1 MKQHEAGAV
10 GGGVED
16 QNKDSWEKW
25 TEETKAAIEFEEDP
39 HRAAMFDNP
48 KLVYVGKKTWA
59 ALIVRLAPTLLIPQ
73 PRLLTWVAFSL
84 GTRNLPRGTHWADIC
99 HFECDPGR
107 GHGGSWRP
115 KLDTLG
121 GRRVVGSQCVNSGSR
136 RIPERHIWQA

>member
-16 QNKDSWEKW
+16 PSKDSWEKW

-59 ALIVRLAPTLLIPQ
+59 ALIVRLAPISLIPQ
-73 PRLLTWVAFSL
+73 PRLLT
-84 GTRNLPRGTHWADIC
+84 
-99 HFECDPGR
+99 
-107 GHGGSWRP
+107 
-115 KLDTLG
+115 
-121 GRRVVGSQCVNSGSR
+121 
-136 RIPERHIWQA
+136 

>member
-16 QNKDSWEKW
+16 SNKDSWEKW

-59 ALIVRLAPTLLIPQ
+59 ALIVRLAPISLIPQ
-73 PRLLTWVAFSL
+73 PRLLT
-84 GTRNLPRGTHWADIC
+84 
-99 HFECDPGR
+99 
-107 GHGGSWRP
+107 
-115 KLDTLG
+115 
-121 GRRVVGSQCVNSGSR
+121 
-136 RIPERHIWQA
+136 